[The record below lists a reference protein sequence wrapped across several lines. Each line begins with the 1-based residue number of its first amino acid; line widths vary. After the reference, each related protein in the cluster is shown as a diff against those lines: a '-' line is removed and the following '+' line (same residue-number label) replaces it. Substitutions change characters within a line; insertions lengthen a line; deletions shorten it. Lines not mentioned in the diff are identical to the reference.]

1 MSRLGFAKEPIDTID
16 NVTTSHDKS
25 LQFLEDD
32 IRTDQAADSDIAV
45 VIRLLKS
52 RRPPSADAS
61 PSVKSFLRHDL
72 YLAEDIVWSKA
83 HDSRQLVLPLSLV
96 PRVLQVARDDPTA
109 GHQGANKTLDRLLAR
124 FWWPTVRQ
132 DVAAYMQSCHR
143 CGERNHPT
151 AAAKAP
157 CCQRPRLSR
166 PFDNVETDIKGPLPL
181 SPDGY
186 RYILVFQDAY
196 SKHSEMTPIATAS
209 AHTVSAK
216 LRE

>member
-1 MSRLGFAKEPIDTID
+1 MSRLSFAKKPIDTID
-16 NVTTSHDKS
+16 NGTTSHDKS
-25 LQFLEDD
+25 SQFLKND
-32 IRTDQAADSDIAV
+32 IRTAQAADSDIAV

-83 HDSRQLVLPLSLV
+83 HDSRQLVVPLSLV

-109 GHQGANKTLDRLLAR
+109 RRQGANKTLDRLLTR
-124 FWWPTVRQ
+124 FWWPTVCQ
-132 DVAAYMQSCHR
+132 DVAAYTQSCHR

-157 CCQRPRLSR
+157 LCQRSRPSR
-166 PFDNVETDIKGPLPL
+166 PFDNVETDIKGLLPL
-181 SPDGY
+181 FPDGY
-186 RYILVFQDAY
+186 RYILVFQDAF
-196 SKHSEMTPIATAS
+196 SKHSEMTHIATAS
-209 AHTVSAK
+209 AHTVSTK
-216 LRE
+216 LRD